1 MMRKYLNIIAFTLA
15 LLVAVP
21 SGAQQVT
28 RSEQV
33 PGLRPYKVDLPLMT
47 SAEKDSV
54 RMVADLWKRYVAS
67 FTDASIS
74 KEIRRSM
81 WMDGTPDYLLEFD
94 DGNLLYASFR
104 EDRILDIRKIGSGT
118 YEIIAMTKSRL
129 PGDEYAD
136 WVESVFRVCAMAVV
150 KPAEGKLENPFRLCN
165 WLDASIP
172 TLARMSSGSIEY
184 YCDKGCIPDK
194 KVVQSVTLF
203 MESFL
208 DEYSINFSDPIR
220 YVVAPDPDK
229 CERLSGFLFNAYS
242 NPLMATVNAKST
254 APGFYGR
261 TFGANTL
268 LSNYFDDRHSIGLLL
283 VRTGYPS
290 ALPMI
295 HEGVAAY
302 HGGYMT
308 CSYKDVK
315 ASLQRFL
322 KDNPGLDMADEDSFY
337 DMVIPLLKDGKP
349 NLAVAPLEG
358 ILGALLVEHA
368 LELEGPGMV
377 RKLLECKNYPDL
389 FAVFGIEARNINQY
403 VRMLL

>member
-1 MMRKYLNIIAFTLA
+1 MRIFLNIAATAVVLLA
-15 LLVAVP
+15 SLP
-21 SGAQQVT
+21 SAAQQVT

-67 FTDASIS
+67 FTTASVS
-74 KEIRRSM
+74 KEQRRAM
-81 WMDGTPDYLLEFD
+81 WVDGTPDYLLEFD

-104 EDRILDIRKIGSGT
+104 EDRILDIRKIGQGT

-129 PGDEYAD
+129 PGEEYAD
-136 WVESVFRVCAMAVV
+136 WVESVFRVCAMAVAE
-150 KPAEGKLENPFRLCN
+150 PATGKLENPFRLCN
-165 WLDASIP
+165 WLDATIP
-172 TLARMSSGSIEY
+172 TLVKASSGRIEY
-184 YCDKGCIPDK
+184 YCDKGCFPDK
-194 KVVQSVTLF
+194 KVVQAENLYV
-203 MESFL
+203 ERFL
-208 DEYSINFSDPIR
+208 DEYSINFTGPVR
-220 YVVAPDPDK
+220 YVVAPDPDR

-242 NPLMATVNAKST
+242 NPLMATVNAKAT

-261 TFGANTL
+261 SFGTDTVM
-268 LSNYFDDRHSIGLLL
+268 SNYYDDRHSIGLLL
-283 VRTGYPS
+283 VRSGFPS
-290 ALPMI
+290 ALPMMQ
-295 HEGVAAY
+295 EGVASY

-308 CSYKDVK
+308 CSYKDLK

-322 KDNPGLDMADEDSFY
+322 NDNPGLNMADEDGFY
-337 DMVIPLLKDGKP
+337 DTIIPLLKDGKP

-368 LELEGPGMV
+368 LELEGTQMV
-377 RKLLECKNYPDL
+377 RRLLECRKYPDL
-389 FAVFGIEARNINQY
+389 FAVFGVEARNINQY

>member
-1 MMRKYLNIIAFTLA
+1 MMRKFLNIILFSVSLLMA
-15 LLVAVP
+15 LPVV
-21 SGAQQVT
+21 AQQVT

-54 RMVADLWKRYVAS
+54 RMVADLWKKYVAS
-67 FTDASIS
+67 FTTASVS
-74 KEIRRSM
+74 KEERRSM

-104 EDRILDIRKIGSGT
+104 EDRILDIRKIGRGT

-129 PGDEYAD
+129 PGEEYAD
-136 WVESVFRVCAMAVV
+136 WVESVFRVCAMAVAE
-150 KPAEGKLENPFRLCN
+150 PAEGALENPFRLCN

-172 TLARMSSGSIEY
+172 TLAKLSTGKIEY

-194 KVVQSVTLF
+194 KVVQSEIQYL
-203 MESFL
+203 EGFL
-208 DEYSINFSDPIR
+208 EEYSIGFDTPVR
-220 YVVAPDPDK
+220 YVVAPDPDR

-242 NPLMATVNAKST
+242 NPLMATVNAKVTS
-254 APGFYGR
+254 PGFYGR
-261 TFGANTL
+261 TFGPDTVM
-268 LSNYFDDRHSIGLLL
+268 SNYFDDRHSVGLLL
-283 VRTGYPS
+283 MRAGYPA
-290 ALPMI
+290 ALQMMQ
-295 HEGVAAY
+295 EGVASY

-308 CSYKDVK
+308 CSYKDLK

-322 KDNPGLDMADEDSFY
+322 KDNPGLDMADEDGFY
-337 DMVIPLLKDGKP
+337 DTIIPLLKGGKP
-349 NLAVAPLEG
+349 YLAVAPLEG

-368 LELEGPGMV
+368 LELEGPAMV
-377 RKLLECKNYPDL
+377 RSLLECKKYPDL
-389 FAVFGIEARNINQY
+389 FAVFGVEARNINQY

>member
-1 MMRKYLNIIAFTLA
+1 MRKYLNITISAIVLLA
-15 LLVAVP
+15 ALP
-21 SGAQQVT
+21 SAAQQVT

-67 FTDASIS
+67 FTTASVS
-74 KEIRRSM
+74 KEERKAM

-104 EDRILDIRKIGSGT
+104 EDRILDIRKIGQGT

-129 PGDEYAD
+129 PGEEYAD
-136 WVESVFRVCAMAVV
+136 WVESVFRVCAMAVA
-150 KPAEGKLENPFRLCN
+150 KPETGALENPFRLCN
-165 WLDASIP
+165 WLDAIIP
-172 TLARMSSGSIEY
+172 TLTKASSGRIEY
-184 YCDKGCIPDK
+184 YCDKGCFPDR
-194 KVVQSVTLF
+194 KVVQAENLYL
-203 MESFL
+203 ERFL
-208 DEYSINFSDPIR
+208 EEYSIDFTAPVR
-220 YVVAPDPDK
+220 YVVAPDPDR

-242 NPLMATVNAKST
+242 NPLMATVNAKAT

-261 TFGANTL
+261 SFGTDTVM
-268 LSNYFDDRHSIGLLL
+268 SNYYDDRHSIGLLL
-283 VRTGYPS
+283 IRAGFPS
-290 ALPMI
+290 ALPMMQ
-295 HEGVAAY
+295 EGVASY

-308 CSYKDVK
+308 CSYKDLK

-322 KDNPGLDMADEDSFY
+322 NDNPGLNMADEDGFY
-337 DMVIPLLKDGKP
+337 DTIIPLLKDGKP

-368 LELEGPGMV
+368 LELEGQGMV
-377 RKLLECKNYPDL
+377 RKLLECKKYPDL
-389 FAVFGIEARNINQY
+389 FAVFGVEARNINQY

>member
-1 MMRKYLNIIAFTLA
+1 MMRKFLNIILLSA
-15 LLVAVP
+15 LLLAALP
-21 SGAQQVT
+21 AASQQVT

-67 FTDASIS
+67 FTTASVS
-74 KEIRRSM
+74 KEERRSM
-81 WMDGTPDYLLEFD
+81 WMDGAQDYLLEFD

-104 EDRILDIRKIGSGT
+104 EDRILDIRKIGQGT
-118 YEIIAMTKSRL
+118 YEIVAMTKSRL
-129 PGDEYAD
+129 PGEEYAD
-136 WVESVFRVCAMAVV
+136 WVESVFRVCAMAVAH
-150 KPAEGKLENPFRLCN
+150 PATGSLENPFRLCN
-165 WLDASIP
+165 WLDACIP
-172 TLARMSSGSIEY
+172 TLAQVTTGKIEY
-184 YCDKGCIPDK
+184 YCDFGCYPDK
-194 KVVQSVTLF
+194 KAVQAETLYL
-203 MESFL
+203 ERFL
-208 DEYSINFSDPIR
+208 EEYSIDFPDPVR
-220 YVVAPDPDK
+220 YVVAPDPDR

-242 NPLMATVNAKST
+242 NSLMATVNAKVT

-261 TFGANTL
+261 AFGSNTVM
-268 LSNYFDDRHSIGLLL
+268 SNYFDDRHSVGLLL
-283 VRTGYPS
+283 MRAGYPS

-295 HEGVAAY
+295 QEGVASY

-308 CSYKDVK
+308 CSYKDLK

-322 KDNPGLDMADEDSFY
+322 NDNPGLDMADEDGFY
-337 DMVIPLLKDGKP
+337 DTIIPLQKGGQP

-368 LELEGPGMV
+368 LELEGPPMV
-377 RKLLECKNYPDL
+377 RRLLECKKYPDL
-389 FAVFGIEARNINQY
+389 FAVFGVEARNINQY